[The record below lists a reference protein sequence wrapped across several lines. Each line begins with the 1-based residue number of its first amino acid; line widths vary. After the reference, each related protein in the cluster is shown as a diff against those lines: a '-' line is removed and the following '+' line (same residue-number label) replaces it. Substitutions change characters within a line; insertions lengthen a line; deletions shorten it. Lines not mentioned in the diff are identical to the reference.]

1 MKPLEVIPIKINKE
15 ISIGEKLTELIL
27 SSIKPK
33 LEDGDI
39 LVISQKIISKK
50 EGRLVHLSGVIP
62 SMLALGIASE
72 YQKDPKLV
80 EVILSESKRIV
91 RMEHEV
97 IITETK
103 NGIICANS
111 GVDESNLEN
120 GYASLLPI
128 DCDKSANE
136 IQKQIFVKTGKSIA
150 VLIADTFGRPFRM
163 GQTNCAIGVSGIDSI
178 KDYRGKKDNFERIMR
193 VTEIAIADEICSA
206 AELVMGKTRKTPA
219 VLVRNF
225 QFEPNNGTANS
236 IIRPENEDMFR

>member
-1 MKPLEVIPIKINKE
+1 
-15 ISIGEKLTELIL
+15 
-27 SSIKPK
+27 
-33 LEDGDI
+33 
-39 LVISQKIISKK
+39 
-50 EGRLVHLSGVIP
+50 LVHLPGVIP
-62 SMLALGIASE
+62 SILALGIASE

-91 RMEHEV
+91 RMEHEI

-103 NGIICANS
+103 NGIICANA

-136 IQKQIFVKTGKSIA
+136 IQKQIFEKTGKSIA

-178 KDYRGKKDNFERIMR
+178 KDYRGKKDNFEKIMR

-206 AELVMGKTRKTPA
+206 AELVMGKTRKIPA

-236 IIRPENEDMFR
+236 IIRPENEDLFR

>member
-1 MKPLEVIPIKINKE
+1 LKPLEVIPIKINKE

-50 EGRLVHLSGVIP
+50 EGRLVHLPGVIP

-103 NGIICANS
+103 NGIICANA

-136 IQKQIFVKTGKSIA
+136 IQKQIFEKTGKSIA

-163 GQTNCAIGVSGIDSI
+163 GQTNCAIGVAGINPILDYAGTKDSF
-178 KDYRGKKDNFERIMR
+178 GKTLRI
-193 VTEIAIADEICSA
+193 TAIAVADEICSA
-206 AELVMGKTRKTPA
+206 AELVMGKTLNCPA
-219 VLVRNF
+219 IIVRNYKF
-225 QFEPNNGTANS
+225 KNKQDTINTL
-236 IIRPENEDMFR
+236 IRPKNEDLFR